1 MRYNADSDLSLEI
14 VFYLWDAFYAI
25 MTGKKQVHIVLVDDD
40 KVILQSTSLILRKTK
55 YECSCFTDARSCLL
69 KFSPRD
75 CDLLIT
81 DIHMPEMNGIE
92 LLSKVKKKAPWIPI
106 IIMTSYADIPKA
118 VQAVKSG
125 AFDFIEKP
133 FEVEKFI
140 EIVELALRQ
149 NQFNDSDAG
158 KALTK
163 TEKIILK
170 LILDGKSNK
179 GIAYTLHRSERTIE
193 VHRSHIMH
201 KLNVDNVVG
210 LVKTASLLGL
220 EESE

>member
-1 MRYNADSDLSLEI
+1 M
-14 VFYLWDAFYAI
+14 
-25 MTGKKQVHIVLVDDD
+25 LVDDD
-40 KVILQSTSLILRKTK
+40 RAILQSASLILRKSK
-55 YECSCFTDARSCLL
+55 YECICFTDANSCLL

-81 DIHMPEMNGIE
+81 DIHMPEMDGIE
-92 LLSKVKKKAPWIPI
+92 LLRKVKKVAPWVPV
-106 IIMTSYADIPKA
+106 IIMTSYAEIPKA

-140 EIVELALRQ
+140 EVVNLALKQ

-179 GIAYTLHRSERTIE
+179 GIAYTLQRSERTIE
-193 VHRSHIMH
+193 VHRSHIMR
-201 KLNVDNVVG
+201 KLNVDNVVD
-210 LVKTASLLGL
+210 LVKRASLLGF

>member
-1 MRYNADSDLSLEI
+1 MLLNRVNRKCQI
-14 VFYLWDAFYAI
+14 F
-25 MTGKKQVHIVLVDDD
+25 LVDDD
-40 KVILQSTSLILRKTK
+40 RVILQSASLILRKSK
-55 YECSCFTDARSCLL
+55 YECSCFTDANSCLL

-81 DIHMPEMNGIE
+81 DIHMPEMDGIE
-92 LLSKVKKKAPWIPI
+92 LLCKVKKIAPWIPV
-106 IIMTSYADIPKA
+106 IIMTSYAEIPKA

-133 FEVEKFI
+133 FEVKKFI

-149 NQFNDSDAG
+149 NQFNDPDVG

-179 GIAYTLHRSERTIE
+179 GIAHTLQRAERTIE
-193 VHRSHIMH
+193 VHRSHIMR
-201 KLNVDNVVG
+201 KLNVDNVVD
-210 LVKTASLLGL
+210 LVKRASLLGF